1 MKIWLENI
9 QCWETEGGF
18 KASLDKTPSIDLT
31 ELGTSGKPAEIQIG
45 PYRINIEI
53 MSDIDS
59 DTGEV
64 KVGLK
69 IAGRKLNI
77 NLKHGH
83 GKLFMYSSEV
93 DLLSPQ
99 DPSNVF
105 GKAHGCFDLLW

>member
-18 KASLDKTPSIDLT
+18 KASLDKTPVIDLT
-31 ELGTSGKPAEIQIG
+31 ELAPSGKPAEIQIG

-53 MSDIDS
+53 ISDIDP

-64 KVGLK
+64 QVGLK
-69 IAGRKLNI
+69 AAGRKLNI

-83 GKLFMYSSEV
+83 GKLFLYSSEV
-93 DLLSPQ
+93 DLLSAQ
-99 DPSNVF
+99 NPSNVF
-105 GKAHGCFDLLW
+105 GKAHGCFDLFW